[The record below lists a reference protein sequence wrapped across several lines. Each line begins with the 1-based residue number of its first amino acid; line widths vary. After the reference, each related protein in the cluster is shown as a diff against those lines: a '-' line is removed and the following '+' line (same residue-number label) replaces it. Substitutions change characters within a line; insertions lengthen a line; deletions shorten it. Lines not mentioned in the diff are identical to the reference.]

1 MVGDSDPDEPDTE
14 LLSPPASPSDARL
27 CILHPL
33 FLRQSFPFRS
43 RLRSLWLG
51 KWIGH
56 ICSLLILCHSDPT
69 WKRLRKREN

>member
-1 MVGDSDPDEPDTE
+1 MVGDSYPDEPDTE

-33 FLRQSFPFRS
+33 LLRQSFPFRS
-43 RLRSLWLG
+43 WLRPLWLG

-56 ICSLLILCHSDPT
+56 ICSLLILWASDLT
-69 WKRLRKREN
+69 WKLLRKREN